1 MQPGAQN
8 ERERHAFPK
17 AVTPK
22 AFGLSP
28 AKSHGRTAGLLIFES
43 HAAVVVVV
51 AVVVGVVV
59 VVVVG
64 IVVVVVIM
72 ILLE

>member
-28 AKSHGRTAGLLIFES
+28 AKSYGRTADLLIFES

-51 AVVVGVVV
+51 VLVGVVV

-64 IVVVVVIM
+64 IVVVVIM